1 MPKDAL
7 EDPTGVDSVADR
19 SDSAAEPL
27 GTGWMVTGSTAA
39 GALGPGAVSRCEIWS
54 QPLVMAAVAKK
65 MSAKEG
71 ERLGYIL
78 IV

>member
-1 MPKDAL
+1 
-7 EDPTGVDSVADR
+7 
-19 SDSAAEPL
+19 L
-27 GTGWMVTGSTAA
+27 GTGWMVTGWTAA

-71 ERLGYIL
+71 ERLGCIL